1 MGPWSAP
8 ENVNFVILSK
18 SLRLALQNF
27 NVYLKN
33 LIQTITYS
41 VLALCHII

>member
-8 ENVNFVILSK
+8 ENVNFVTLSK
-18 SLRLALQNF
+18 SLRLVLQNF